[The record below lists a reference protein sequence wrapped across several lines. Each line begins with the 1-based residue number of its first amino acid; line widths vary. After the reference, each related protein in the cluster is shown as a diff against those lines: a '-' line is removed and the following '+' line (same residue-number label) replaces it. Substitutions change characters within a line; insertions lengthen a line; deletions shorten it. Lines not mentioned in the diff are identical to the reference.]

1 MFILNPPHAMPRSVT
16 PTDTAPPNS
25 RSSELLSG
33 ARDII
38 PMLIGA
44 APFGVIFGTLVT
56 ASPLPVWQGQLM
68 SLSVFAGSS
77 QFIGIG
83 LIDSHT
89 GFLVV
94 WATTLI
100 VNLRHVLYGAT
111 LLPHVQRLPRRWRLL
126 LGMLITD
133 EMFAVSVASQRRQPD
148 RPYGPLHMLGAG
160 LAMYLNWQVWTLAG
174 LIFGSAFP
182 GLQSLGLDF
191 AMVATFIAIVV
202 PQLTTLR
209 SLAAAVSAGA
219 LAYAWQDW
227 PYKLGLLA
235 AVLCAIGVGML
246 LSRRAQTEAEAAKE
260 GSAP

>member
-1 MFILNPPHAMPRSVT
+1 MPPAD
-16 PTDTAPPNS
+16 TDTS
-25 RSSELLSG
+25 RFNEFAAG
-33 ARDII
+33 ARDML
-38 PMLIGA
+38 PMLLGA

-56 ASPLPVWQGQLM
+56 ASPVPAWQGQFM

-83 LIDSHT
+83 LIDSHA

-111 LLPHVQRLPRRWRLL
+111 LLPYVQRLPWRWRML

-133 EMFAVSVASQRRQPD
+133 EMFAVSVASQRRQPG
-148 RPYGPLHMLGAG
+148 RLYGHWHMFGSG
-160 LAMYLNWQVWTLAG
+160 VAMYLNWQGWTLVG

-182 GLQSLGLDF
+182 GLQALGLDF

-202 PQLTTLR
+202 PQLNTLR
-209 SLAAAVSAGA
+209 SLAAALSAGA

-235 AVLCAIGVGML
+235 AVLCGIGVGL
-246 LSRRAQTEAEAAKE
+246 VLSRGVRVEAAAGE
-260 GSAP
+260 AAP

>member
-1 MFILNPPHAMPRSVT
+1 MRPLNAV
-16 PTDTAPPNS
+16 TAPPDT
-25 RSSELLSG
+25 RMSEFVGG

-38 PMLIGA
+38 PMLVGA

-56 ASPLPVWQGQLM
+56 TSPVPAWQGQLM

-83 LIDSHT
+83 LIGSHAS
-89 GFLVV
+89 FLVV

-100 VNLRHVLYGAT
+100 INLRHVLYGAT
-111 LLPHVQRLPRRWRLL
+111 LLPHLQRLPLRWRML

-133 EMFAVSVASQRRQPD
+133 EMFAVSDASQRR
-148 RPYGPLHMLGAG
+148 RPGRVYGHWHMLGCG
-160 LAMYLNWQVWTLAG
+160 VAMYVNWQAWTLAG

-209 SLAAAVSAGA
+209 SLAAALSAGA
-219 LAYAWQDW
+219 LAYAWQGW

-235 AVLCAIGVGML
+235 AVLCGIAVGMA
-246 LSRRAQTEAEAAKE
+246 LSRRVMAEAAT
-260 GSAP
+260 GGAAP